1 MRAPRRGRSVL
12 AVLAAA
18 ALTATAC
25 GTSDSNTSDASS
37 DSAGSTYTIGVLNST
52 TGELGAV
59 GQQEAKGMDL
69 AVEEINAAGGVNG
82 HQLKLETVDDQGSV
96 NLATAGFKKLAAD
109 SKVPIVIGPGISA
122 TAKAV
127 APLADQ
133 YDVTQILLVAQPA
146 VANGTK
152 NVFEVPLPG
161 TANAEAVV
169 KYAASKGVKTA
180 SVIWANNPYGQ
191 AGNTDITAAAKG
203 AGISIVNSEGFDP
216 AKFDF
221 TAQAGK
227 VASANPEAVFLW
239 GAGGAADALVLKA
252 VRASGYK
259 GKVIGDL
266 TYSTSTI
273 PEAAGEAAD
282 SVVSLTAVDYGA
294 PEGETKKLID
304 AYKAKYANETPTVLS
319 VYAYV
324 AVKLAAAGIEKAGT
338 FEGPAISAA
347 IQSLNYESVVGTME
361 YTDTYRGG
369 PTADAFKP
377 VSFKNGE
384 FAPPAE

>member
-1 MRAPRRGRSVL
+1 M
-12 AVLAAA
+12 
-18 ALTATAC
+18 
-25 GTSDSNTSDASS
+25 
-37 DSAGSTYTIGVLNST
+37 
-52 TGELGAV
+52 
-59 GQQEAKGMDL
+59 
-69 AVEEINAAGGVNG
+69 
-82 HQLKLETVDDQGSV
+82 
-96 NLATAGFKKLAAD
+96 
-109 SKVPIVIGPGISA
+109 IGPGISA

-203 AGISIVNSEGFDP
+203 AGISIVNSEGFNP

-294 PEGETKKLID
+294 PEGETKRLID
-304 AYKAKYANETPTVLS
+304 AYKAKYANETLTVLEARTRTS
-319 VYAYV
+319 PSSWPS
-324 AVKLAAAGIEKAGT
+324 
-338 FEGPAISAA
+338 PASRRRARSSARR
-347 IQSLNYESVVGTME
+347 SPRRSSRSTTERRRHELE

-377 VSFKNGE
+377 LSFKNGK
-384 FAPPAE
+384 FAPPAEIDPVQLRCR